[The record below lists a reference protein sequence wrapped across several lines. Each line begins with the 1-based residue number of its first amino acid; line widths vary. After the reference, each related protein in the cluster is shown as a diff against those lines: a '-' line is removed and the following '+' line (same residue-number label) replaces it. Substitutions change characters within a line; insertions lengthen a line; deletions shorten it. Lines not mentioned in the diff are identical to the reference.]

1 MTSALSPLSL
11 SLSDYH
17 TLSLPLTFTPPLNT
31 QAVDFSR
38 DVLSLMRGELH
49 IAAYPFHGYWEDV
62 GSLKDYYAANM
73 AMAADV
79 SDLRFLVF
87 CVGAAGGGVRGGQL
101 EGLLRS
107 KHGHGSRRE

>member
-1 MTSALSPLSL
+1 MKWSL
-11 SLSDYH
+11 QL
-17 TLSLPLTFTPPLNT
+17 FLNDVAFVCADFLLLLLLLLLL

-38 DVLSLMRGELH
+38 DILSLMHGELH

-79 SDLRFLVF
+79 SSGGWVGEKGGVWHGLVSPTDE
-87 CVGAAGGGVRGGQL
+87 GAAGGGVGGC
-101 EGLLRS
+101 G
-107 KHGHGSRRE
+107 